1 MKKILFALTLV
12 AALTLTAAAAEK
24 KVPVQSS
31 PSGSGTLPPKLAPP
45 GVPPSLCHPCLFYG
59 GDLDTTSGLA
69 DGFSD
74 ENTLLVTG
82 SSTYAAFNVPTG
94 GEAKVTGILFNIQ
107 ADANFDPS
115 TATYDIRS
123 GVSSGDGGTDIA
135 YGSGTISVAATGRVA
150 FGVTEFS
157 VLVTLTTPVSLTAG
171 EYWFNLTPQCTN
183 GAEDGSC
190 YVGRMFLSNTTSGT
204 NNVDGY
210 AQPGNSMFLNSSY
223 FGYTYEPWCSLVEVE
238 GQCHLASFGLTG
250 YRQKPL

>member
-1 MKKILFALTLV
+1 MKKILFAVTLV

-24 KVPVQSS
+24 PAPAANPNGYGTVPKQ
-31 PSGSGTLPPKLAPP
+31 LAPP
-45 GVPPSLCHPCLFYG
+45 GIPPALCSPCLFYG
-59 GDLDTTSGLA
+59 GDLDTTAGTA
-69 DGFSD
+69 EGFSD

-82 SSTYAAFNVPTG
+82 SSTYASFNVPTG

-107 ADANFDPS
+107 ADANFDPN

-123 GVSSGDGGTDIA
+123 GVSSGSGGTDIA
-135 YGSGTISVAATGRVA
+135 SGSGTISVATTGRV
-150 FGVTEFS
+150 FVGLSEFT

-171 EYWFNLTPQCTN
+171 EYWFNITPACTN

-204 NNVDGY
+204 NNIDGH
-210 AQPGNSMFLNSSY
+210 AQSGNSIFLNSSY

>member
-1 MKKILFALTLV
+1 MKKILFAVTLV

-24 KVPVQSS
+24 PAPAANPNGYGTVPKQ
-31 PSGSGTLPPKLAPP
+31 LAPP
-45 GVPPSLCHPCLFYG
+45 GIPPALCSPCLFYG
-59 GDLDTTSGLA
+59 GDLDTTAGTA
-69 DGFSD
+69 EGFSD

-82 SSTYAAFNVPTG
+82 SSTYASFNVPTG

-107 ADANFDPS
+107 ADANFDPN

-123 GVSSGDGGTDIA
+123 GVSSGSGGTDIA
-135 YGSGTISVAATGRVA
+135 SGSGTISVATTGRV
-150 FGVTEFS
+150 FIGLSEFT

-171 EYWFNLTPQCTN
+171 EYWFNITPACTN

-204 NNVDGY
+204 NNIDGH
-210 AQPGNSMFLNSSY
+210 AQSGNSLFLNSSY